1 LYPDIQNRFTASG
14 LYTVQYFKA
23 NYETAFRLSH
33 KEMLILTVMNQD
45 HFLKLI
51 VITFL
56 IGYKPY

>member
-1 LYPDIQNRFTASG
+1 MQNRFTASG

-23 NYETAFRLSH
+23 NYETALLWSH
-33 KEMLILTVMNQD
+33 NEILILTAMNQD

>member
-1 LYPDIQNRFTASG
+1 MQNRFTASG
-14 LYTVQYFKA
+14 LYMVQYFKA
-23 NYETAFRLSH
+23 NYETALLLSH
-33 KEMLILTVMNQD
+33 NGILILTVMDQD